1 MPHFGYY
8 VASLNPVN
16 TSSPPPDNEAD
27 DSRPIFRY
35 DAQLAE
41 QIETNWQERWVTE
54 HTYRVSNLPSAD
66 ESGTS
71 ADDSQQKLFVMDMFP
86 YPSGA
91 GLHVGH
97 PLGYIG
103 TDVFAR
109 YKRMRGYNVL
119 HTMGYDAFGLP
130 AEEHARQTGEHP
142 RINTEKNIANM
153 QRQLDRLGLGH
164 DKERSIAT
172 TDVSYYRWTQW
183 IFLQIFQSW
192 YDPKADVARPISELE
207 QLLST
212 GERLPKDG
220 QPWSEM
226 SEVERR
232 EELDRWRL
240 AYLGEAPVN
249 WCPALGTVLANEEVT
264 ADGRSERGN
273 HPVFR
278 RPMKQ
283 WMMRITAYAD
293 RLLKDLETLDWT
305 DSIKTM
311 QRNWIGRSEGAEI
324 AFETTSDA
332 VIEVFTTRPDT
343 LFGTTAMVLAPEHPL
358 VDRLLPEVWP
368 EDTPAAWTGG
378 ASSPREAVEE
388 YRRIASELSDLERQE
403 NRSKTGVYLGSQCV
417 VPVNE
422 KKVPIFIADY
432 VLMGYGTG
440 AVMSVPGQDQRDWDF
455 ATAFDIEIVRT
466 VQPPEDFS
474 GEAYVEDGPAINSDF
489 LNGLHIEDAKQSM
502 IDWLEDNGC
511 GSRTVTYKLRDWLFS
526 RQRYWGEPF
535 PIVFDDTGLAL
546 AVPENELP
554 VELPELM
561 DWAPRA
567 LDEESDPEPPL
578 GRAEEWATAD
588 YDLGDGERTYQRE
601 LNTMPQ
607 WAGSCWYY
615 LRYLDP
621 TNEEKFVDP
630 SVENYWMSSADG
642 GVGGVDLYVG
652 GVEHAVLHLLYAR
665 FWHKVLFDL
674 GHVSGPEPFQRL
686 YNQGYI
692 QAAAY
697 QDDRGIYVEAEKVT
711 EDKGDFFYDGA
722 PVSRSFGK
730 MGKSLKNS
738 VTPDDMYSAY
748 GADTLRLYEMFMGPL
763 DQDRPWETKSVV
775 GSHRLL
781 QRVWRNLIDEN
792 SGTTT
797 VVDDP
802 PTDSLRRL
810 THRTIAAVG
819 EAMEGLR
826 FNSAIARITELNN
839 ELTRNAEPV
848 PREVANNLVLLLGP
862 LVPHIAEELWDRL
875 GNEGSVVHEHFP
887 EADETLL
894 IEESV
899 EIPVQINGKVRS
911 RVMVATSADAQEVEE
926 AVLADGR
933 IAELLVGK
941 EIRKVIVIPEKM
953 VNIVVS

>member
-1 MPHFGYY
+1 
-8 VASLNPVN
+8 VASLDLVSA
-16 TSSPPPDNEAD
+16 SSPGPNNQLDE
-27 DSRPIFRY
+27 SRPLFRY

-41 QIETNWQERWVTE
+41 QIETTWQERWEANKTYQVANPGDSTE
-54 HTYRVSNLPSAD
+54 SLADSGETPS
-66 ESGTS
+66 
-71 ADDSQQKLFVMDMFP
+71 KLFIMDMFP
-86 YPSGA
+86 YPSGS

-109 YKRMRGYNVL
+109 YKRMKGYHVL

-142 RINTEKNIANM
+142 RVNTETNIANM

-164 DKERSIAT
+164 DKQRSIAT
-172 TDVSYYRWTQW
+172 TDVSFYRWTQW

-192 YDPKADVARPISELE
+192 YDSSSRKARPIAELE
-207 QLLST
+207 QLFAA
-212 GERLPKDG
+212 GERETKNG
-220 QPWSEM
+220 QHWSEM
-226 SEVERR
+226 GEVERR
-232 EELDRWRL
+232 RELDEWRL

-293 RLLKDLETLDWT
+293 RLLEDLDTLDWT

-311 QRNWIGRSEGAEI
+311 QRNWIGRSEGAEVSFSASGGESI
-324 AFETTSDA
+324 K
-332 VIEVFTTRPDT
+332 VFTTRPDT

-358 VDRLLPEVWP
+358 VDSLVTDDWP
-368 EDTPAAWTGG
+368 DGTPLAWTGD
-378 ASSPREAVEE
+378 APSPREAVDA
-388 YRRIASELSDLERQE
+388 YRRSAAELSDLERQE
-403 NRSKTGVYLGSQCV
+403 NKSKTGVYLGANCV
-417 VPVNE
+417 VPVNGKE
-422 KKVPIFIADY
+422 VPIFIADY

-455 ATAFDIEIVRT
+455 ATAFGIDIVRT
-466 VQPPEDFS
+466 VEPPAGFS

-489 LNGLHIEDAKQSM
+489 LNGLHIDEAKRS
-502 IDWLEDNGC
+502 IIEWLEDNAH

-535 PIVFDDTGLAL
+535 PIVFDETGLAL
-546 AVPENELP
+546 AVPEDQLP

-567 LDEESDPEPPL
+567 LDEESEPEPPL
-578 GRAEEWATAD
+578 GRAEDWVHAD
-588 YDLGDGERTYQRE
+588 YDLGDGTRTYTRE

-621 TNEEKFVDP
+621 ANEEHFVD
-630 SVENYWMSSADG
+630 SAVERYWMTSGDG
-642 GVGGVDLYVG
+642 GIGGVDLYVG
-652 GVEHAVLHLLYAR
+652 GVEHAVLHLLYSR
-665 FWHKVLFDL
+665 FWHKVLYDL

-697 QDDRGIYVEAEKVT
+697 QDDRGIYVDAEKVT
-711 EDKGDFFYDGA
+711 ENDGVFLFEGQ

-792 SGTTT
+792 SGMPT
-797 VVDDP
+797 VVDVVP
-802 PTDSLRRL
+802 SQELTRL
-810 THRTIAAVG
+810 THRTIAAVA

-839 ELTRNAEPV
+839 ELTKTGEPV
-848 PREVANNLVLLLGP
+848 PAEVAKTLVLMLGP
-862 LVPHIAEELWDRL
+862 LVPHIAEELWERL
-875 GNEGSVVHEHFP
+875 GNQGSVVHESFP
-887 EADETLL
+887 EADTSLLVDET
-894 IEESV
+894 V

-911 RVMVATSADAQEVEE
+911 RVTMAANAENETVEQ
-926 AVLADGR
+926 AALADKR
-933 IAELLVGK
+933 IQELLEGN
-941 EIRKVIVIPEKM
+941 EIQKIIVIPGKM
-953 VNIVVS
+953 VNIVAS